1 MFLQQHDVFV
11 CVVNPLLM
19 KKYGDITLRQGKT
32 DQMDSIR
39 IANYG
44 IDNWYHLTNFLP
56 EDESY
61 TQLRLL
67 GKQYLHYTSLKIKA
81 KVNLT
86 NLLDKTM
93 PGIKPLLRSQSEH
106 SNLEKLCAVVAR
118 YWHFGNIIC
127 YSEKHFVKDYTNWAK
142 KQGFYSN
149 EKKAHAIYSLA
160 KQGITTLPSHLQ
172 STKTLI

>member
-1 MFLQQHDVFV
+1 
-11 CVVNPLLM
+11 M

-44 IDNWYHLTNFLP
+44 IDNWYHRTNFLP

-127 YSEKHFVKDYTNWAK
+127 
-142 KQGFYSN
+142 
-149 EKKAHAIYSLA
+149 
-160 KQGITTLPSHLQ
+160 
-172 STKTLI
+172 